1 MPTFINIKAGFP
13 KTISWESNSV
23 HTSHHCR
30 WLTQFYSSIK
40 NELIMQ
46 TPKSWDVARSRGK
59 TIYLHRRNYDGAP
72 WIKYVAG
79 CQSDEDVVCDGRQ
92 GCQRQARGANCQLPV
107 CHCNTLAIPTD
118 KYFLTCIRQCLYSI
132 PNTAVNA
139 WYLCLLKFKLRFDI
153 VYKCRTNWAVWG
165 QYNRISFTKFWYE
178 YNSVVIKLTYIILQI
193 YSHCYE

>member
-23 HTSHHCR
+23 HTSLRCR

-79 CQSDEDVVCDGRQ
+79 CQSNEDVVCDGRQ
-92 GCQRQARGANCQLPV
+92 GCPAWPGAEARPATAAALHSRYMCDILINISNLMLDNARIQYQIQRSMDDC
-107 CHCNTLAIPTD
+107 
-118 KYFLTCIRQCLYSI
+118 
-132 PNTAVNA
+132 
-139 WYLCLLKFKLRFDI
+139 LCLLNFKLSTERFLLSR
-153 VYKCRTNWAVWG
+153 VYVDDPIDR
-165 QYNRISFTKFWYE
+165 
-178 YNSVVIKLTYIILQI
+178 
-193 YSHCYE
+193 